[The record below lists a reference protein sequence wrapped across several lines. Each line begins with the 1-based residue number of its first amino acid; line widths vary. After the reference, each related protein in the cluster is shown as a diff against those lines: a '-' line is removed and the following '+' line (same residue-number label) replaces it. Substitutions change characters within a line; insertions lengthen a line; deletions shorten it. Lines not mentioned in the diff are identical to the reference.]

1 MSTSAIDHDYLPLH
15 DGRPDEEDADSE
27 EARGQ
32 GGFPQLRIVVQ
43 GGQSSL
49 ASVFTLCNSCIGAGV
64 LALPYALR
72 CAGTPSNRLSKPI
85 LNINTATGLL
95 GGALL
100 CVVAGV
106 IMGFTL
112 FVLVRFTEYYRAH
125 SYQGLVRRAL
135 GKKTAMCTAAILG
148 LYLFGGCIAYLVI
161 IGSSCTSFRLGVGG
175 SCLVLRSLGGTC
187 TYVCVLLL
195 RTTTDHAQ
203 RSCTQVTRLPT
214 LHCTTSAKGAYA

>member
-1 MSTSAIDHDYLPLH
+1 MSASAIQHDYLPLH
-15 DGRPDEEDADSE
+15 DGRAEEEDADSE
-27 EARGQ
+27 EARSR

-72 CAGTPSNRLSKPI
+72 CAGTLVVTLPSTHVVP
-85 LNINTATGLL
+85 TGLV

-100 CVVAGV
+100 CAVAGV

-148 LYLFGGCIAYLVI
+148 LYLFGGCIAYLII
-161 IGSSCTSFRLGVGG
+161 IG
-175 SCLVLRSLGGTC
+175 TC
-187 TYVCVLLL
+187 VRVFC
-195 RTTTDHAQ
+195 
-203 RSCTQVTRLPT
+203 
-214 LHCTTSAKGAYA
+214 